1 MQQEHVIAD
10 VIEFINNELKHTT
23 ANRQDLRLGLM
34 LAAERM
40 LHASGN
46 YNGFRY
52 LTQQEVPYGAPG
64 INYVDGQPCEDYTER
79 FRNTDSTR
87 RAYFI

>member
-1 MQQEHVIAD
+1 MQQEHLIED
-10 VIEFINNELKHTT
+10 VVGYINSELKNTT
-23 ANRQDLRLGLM
+23 SNRYELRQGLM
-34 LAAERM
+34 LAAERL

-46 YNGFRY
+46 YKGFRY

-64 INYVDGQPCEDYTER
+64 INYANGQPCEDYVER

-87 RAYFI
+87 RAYFL